1 MGIPPEFIF
10 GPGLCPHP
18 LLCTNLLQNT
28 SSLAAAQ
35 TSGNILS
42 VMKTAEWNELN
53 SNKYL

>member
-1 MGIPPEFIF
+1 MYVSFAI
-10 GPGLCPHP
+10 
-18 LLCTNLLQNT
+18 LCTNLLQNT